1 MSKQILLETLQWL
14 DGLEYGI
21 EEDFEPRFSE
31 RQETEEVI
39 RPFQNNISFSY
50 LSEPNEPRSK
60 NSSTLFG
67 DISLISNISHVSSK
81 SSLSSSISR
90 RAPTSHTKPFIPPP
104 APINHRTKLK
114 PPLPRQSKS
123 TKRSTKPLSP
133 PVPPQNEI
141 PASDLDISVYL
152 DDPPS
157 GYEYDS
163 EPDERLYRS
172 SSLQYNFRKW
182 RTWLSHW
189 RSDPDKSVLREK
201 LMTSEHMMLVRIP
214 AWRSYLLTLRG
225 FHSWRR
231 YHQLCVNEKERHAQG
246 DPTRLKFTLKLQ
258 LTIRFW
264 RLWQRHRYYHRRQT
278 LKHWQRR
285 IDYFQPLK
293 KVKLICIRINL
304 FIYLS

>member
-1 MSKQILLETLQWL
+1 MSKEILLETLQWL
-14 DGLEYGI
+14 DGLDYGI
-21 EEDFEPRFSE
+21 EEDFEPSFHE
-31 RQETEEVI
+31 REEIEEVI
-39 RPFQNNISFSY
+39 RPFQKNTSLSY
-50 LSEPNEPRSK
+50 LSEPNESRSK
-60 NSSTLFG
+60 NSSNLFN
-67 DISLISNISHVSSK
+67 DNSLISNISHVSSK

-90 RAPTSHTKPFIPPP
+90 SNPAPTSHTKPSKPPP

-114 PPLPRQSKS
+114 PPLPRQNKS
-123 TKRSTKPLSP
+123 TKRPTKPLSP

-141 PASDLDISVYL
+141 PASDLDVSVYL

-172 SSLQYNFRKW
+172 SSLQYNFKKW
-182 RTWLSHW
+182 RRWLSHW

-225 FHSWRR
+225 FHNWRR
-231 YHQLCVNEKERHAQG
+231 YHQICVNEKERLVLG
-246 DPTRLKFTLKLQ
+246 EPTRLKFTSKLQ

-264 RLWQRHRYYHRRQT
+264 RLWQRHRYYHRRQA

-285 IDYFQPLK
+285 IDHFKPLK
-293 KVKLICIRINL
+293 KVKYICILIN
-304 FIYLS
+304 FN